1 MSQIQ
6 QIDQEIVYSFLE
18 YLNKTSA
25 DYQEIKN
32 KQQELHTVKEILSS
46 LFQIDLNNEKDKTRL
61 SKKEN
66 SLTSIWKEKFP
77 QKDPQPKQKT
87 QETPKSN
94 EKNPKELAKEFKEK
108 GNTFLK
114 SKKYNEAIE
123 CYTKAISIDPENSIY
138 YSNRAVAYNQL
149 HQHLKAIE
157 DCKISILKNANY
169 SKVYTH
175 LGYAYLRLS
184 LFKKALDEGYQ
195 RAFDL
200 EPKNENYKKYINICK
215 KKLEQQKNFQK
226 TKKNN
231 LNLKGKKNPKNV
243 KNSNTNGGIDTKKIF
258 EDFVDQ
264 KNGKLPKFQ
273 EEINVNNPNL
283 KNINLNP
290 KLAKS
295 QQKGGTFENITM
307 NDVISNTKAVEFVE
321 EFMNDS
327 KNSKTIKDGIKKP
340 ETLKKFQ
347 LPKESLNRLQDPN
360 FLEKMRNTPQF
371 QDMRKNPLF
380 NKILQNF
387 EKDPMAIFKDS
398 NSIQFLKNFEST
410 WNKVSDQEKKK
421 TNRESKKDKVNGN
434 EKEKKIEKEMEKE
447 MEKDNKNEKK

>member
-32 KQQELHTVKEILSS
+32 KQKELHTVKEILSS

-87 QETPKSN
+87 QELPKPN
-94 EKNPKELAKEFKEK
+94 KDNPQELAKEFKEK

-149 HQHLKAIE
+149 HQHLKAIG
-157 DCKISILKNANY
+157 DCKISISKNANY

-200 EPKNENYKKYINICK
+200 EPKNENYQKYINICK
-215 KKLEQQKNFQK
+215 KKIEKQKNFQK

-231 LNLKGKKNPKNV
+231 LNLKGKNKPKIE
-243 KNSNTNGGIDTKKIF
+243 KNSNTKKIF

-283 KNINLNP
+283 NNINLNP

-327 KNSKTIKDGIKKP
+327 KNSKTIKDGINKP

-347 LPKESLNRLQDPN
+347 LPQESLNRLHDPK
-360 FLEKMRNTPQF
+360 FLEKMRNTSQF

-410 WNKVSDQEKKK
+410 WNKVSDEEKKK
-421 TNRESKKDKVNGN
+421 TNGNGKNKKDKINENENGKGR
-434 EKEKKIEKEMEKE
+434 ETEKEMETE
-447 MEKDNKNEKK
+447 MEKESKIEKK